1 MGLNAIKAPM
11 AGWPNK
17 TFSLVFFDCT
27 AGTVLSTNSVTVTN
41 GTLTATVPTSASD
54 IAFKALTPV
63 QVIARSA
70 PKETR
75 LRPMPNIAY
84 ENGALVLRNVSM
96 DENSLVDITTALGSA
111 VARYKVTDAKV
122 TMLPIKR
129 LGQGVYFAG
138 FSSGKN
144 KIFQR
149 IVVK

>member
-1 MGLNAIKAPM
+1 
-11 AGWPNK
+11 
-17 TFSLVFFDCT
+17 
-27 AGTVLSTNSVTVTN
+27 
-41 GTLTATVPTSASD
+41 
-54 IAFKALTPV
+54 
-63 QVIARSA
+63 
-70 PKETR
+70 
-75 LRPMPNIAY
+75 
-84 ENGALVLRNVSM
+84 M